1 MERLQRVL
9 AERGVASRRKAE
21 ELIRA
26 GRVTVDGHV
35 VTELGTK
42 VDPERAEIRVNGKLV
57 RPQPKRY
64 ILLNKPSGY
73 ITTTRDERNRRTV
86 MDLVQ
91 VPERVYPVG
100 RLDRDTS
107 GLLLLT
113 NDGELANRIM
123 HPRYGLEKEYHV
135 LTPVRPSPAA
145 LEKLRKGIA
154 IDGSLVVP
162 REVRLLRETPEG
174 VVLKIVVHE
183 GKYHLVRRLMD
194 AAGIPVLRLRRVR
207 LGPLSI
213 AGLPVGAWRDLTPGE
228 LATLFEA
235 VHLDREPVDIKTP
248 RPRVIHRTRPARPEP
263 QTSPPTRAG
272 HASRPSQQPG
282 QTAADSTRRPPSAPA
297 PSSTEQKHSPAP
309 VKQEHSPARPP
320 LRSSP
325 GPGSRR
331 APARRPERGTKG
343 NAHQPPGRRNPTET
357 RRPLHRDRDRRSG
370 SGR

>member
-26 GRVTVDGHV
+26 GRVTVDGRV
-35 VTELGTK
+35 ITELGTK
-42 VDPERAEIRVNGKLV
+42 VDPERAEIRVNGKLI

-73 ITTTRDERNRRTV
+73 ITTTKDERNRRTV
-86 MDLVQ
+86 MDIVQ
-91 VPERVYPVG
+91 VPERIYPVG

-135 LTPVRPSPAA
+135 LTPVRPSPAS
-145 LEKLRKGIA
+145 LEKLRKGIV
-154 IDGSLVVP
+154 IDGSLIVP

-174 VVLKIVVHE
+174 VLIKVVVHE

-194 AAGIPVLRLRRVR
+194 AAGIPVERLRRVR

-235 VHLDREPVDIKTP
+235 VHLDREPSPLPRRQQPRIVHRRQPSHRSTDAIQPKQSVAEPEREIRASREPATP
-248 RPRVIHRTRPARPEP
+248 RHGHWPVQSRSAQEPA
-263 QTSPPTRAG
+263 QQ
-272 HASRPSQQPG
+272 PSQTTQSSKDRTPG
-282 QTAADSTRRPPSAPA
+282 HRVP
-297 PSSTEQKHSPAP
+297 
-309 VKQEHSPARPP
+309 
-320 LRSSP
+320 
-325 GPGSRR
+325 
-331 APARRPERGTKG
+331 RGTS
-343 NAHQPPGRRNPTET
+343 NDVITRQRRRSPSKAE
-357 RRPLHRDRDRRSG
+357 RSLHRDRDRRS
-370 SGR
+370 SSSR